1 MIRRS
6 LLAVTILAT
15 TLLFAPQAEA
25 ARDVTATLAISA
37 STAAVRVEVPMT
49 ITVRPASVASTNDP
63 RGRVVRVQVLDRQ
76 GQWVTIDSYR
86 LPRSGIVQ
94 DTVTGI
100 EEGLGR
106 YRVLVMS
113 IDRRSV
119 IARSNVDRVTWTA
132 PAE

>member
-6 LLAVTILAT
+6 LLAVTVLAMA
-15 TLLFAPQAEA
+15 LLFAPQAQA

-76 GQWVTIDSYR
+76 GHWVTIDSYR

-100 EEGLGR
+100 EEGFGR

-119 IARSNVDRVTWTA
+119 IARSNVDTVTWTA

>member
-1 MIRRS
+1 MIRRL
-6 LLAVTILAT
+6 LLAFIVLT
-15 TLLFAPQAEA
+15 TAVALTPPAQAA
-25 ARDVTATLAISA
+25 GDVTARLVISS
-37 STAAVRVEVPMT
+37 STAAVQVEVPMT
-49 ITVRPASVASTNDP
+49 ITVRPASVARTNDP
-63 RGRVVRVQVLDRQ
+63 RGRIVRVQVLDRQ
-76 GQWVTIDSYR
+76 RHWVTIDNYR

-119 IARSNVDRVTWTA
+119 IARSTVATVTWVA
-132 PAE
+132 PGE